1 MSLLS
6 IRYRG
11 SSMIDIP
18 SLDILEEY
26 LRRGF
31 YIGFEDNKCVLF
43 QECGDC
49 FVSGDTLREMLVNLI
64 MADDCE

>member
-1 MSLLS
+1 MSKL
-6 IRYRG
+6 
-11 SSMIDIP
+11 DIP

-31 YIGFEDNKCVLF
+31 YIDFEDNKCVLF
-43 QECGDC
+43 QECGEC
-49 FVSGDTLREMLVNLI
+49 FVYGDTLREMLVNLI